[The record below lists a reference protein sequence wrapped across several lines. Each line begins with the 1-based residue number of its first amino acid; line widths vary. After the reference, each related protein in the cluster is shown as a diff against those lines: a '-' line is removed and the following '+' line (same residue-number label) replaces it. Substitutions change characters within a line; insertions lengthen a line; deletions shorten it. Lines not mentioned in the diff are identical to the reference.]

1 MKHNGQILGFAC
13 KFCALLSFN
22 LGPAPDISAKIQIV
36 ELPCAGRI
44 DPRAILAAFEEG
56 ADGVFVAGCLS
67 HECLNLT
74 GSARAEHRIERV
86 KNILDAVG
94 LGRERLM
101 MYYVS
106 GTNGPRL
113 AQIATDMAERVEQIG
128 PNLLSSRKQGER
140 SRDNHDCGRAETLRG
155 DS

>member
-1 MKHNGQILGFAC
+1 MESNRQIVGFVC

-22 LGPAPDISAKIQIV
+22 LGSKPDRPENFQIV

-44 DPRAILAAFEEG
+44 DPRMILAAFKEG
-56 ADGVFVAGCLS
+56 ADGVFVAGCPA

-74 GSARAEHRIERV
+74 GSSRGQKRIERV
-86 KNILDAVG
+86 KNILDTVG

-106 GTNGPRL
+106 GTHGPRF
-113 AQIATDMAERVEQIG
+113 AQIAAEMAERVEQMG
-128 PNLLSSRKQGER
+128 ANPLKGKKQGER
-140 SRDNHDCGRAETLRG
+140 SNDK
-155 DS
+155 S

>member
-1 MKHNGQILGFAC
+1 MKHNGQILGFVC

-22 LGPAPDISAKIQIV
+22 LGPAPDSSTKIQLV
-36 ELPCAGRI
+36 ELPCVGRI
-44 DPRAILAAFEEG
+44 DPRVILTAFEEG

-74 GSARAEHRIERV
+74 GSCRAEKRIERV

-94 LGRERLM
+94 IGRDRLV

-106 GTNGPRL
+106 GTHGPRF
-113 AQIATDMAERVEQIG
+113 AQIAMEMAERIERLG
-128 PNLLSSRKQGER
+128 ANPLTGKKQGER
-140 SRDNHDCGRAETLRG
+140 SIDK
-155 DS
+155 S

>member
-1 MKHNGQILGFAC
+1 MKHDDQIVGFVC

-22 LGPAPDISAKIQIV
+22 LGPTPDSAAKIHLI

-44 DPRAILAAFEEG
+44 DPRVILAAFEEG

-74 GSARAEHRIERV
+74 GSSRAGKRIERV
-86 KNILDAVG
+86 QNILDVVG

-106 GTNGPRL
+106 GTNGPRF
-113 AQIATDMAERVEQIG
+113 APIATEMTERVKQLG
-128 PNLLSSRKQGER
+128 ANPLRGKKQGER
-140 SRDNHDCGRAETLRG
+140 RYES
-155 DS
+155 

>member
-1 MKHNGQILGFAC
+1 MKHNGQIIGFVC

-22 LGPAPDISAKIQIV
+22 LGLAPDISAKIQLI

-74 GSARAEHRIERV
+74 GSGRAEKRIERV
-86 KNILDAVG
+86 KDILDAVG

-106 GTNGPRL
+106 GTCGPRL
-113 AQIATDMAERVEQIG
+113 YQIATEMAERVEQMG
-128 PNLLSSRKQGER
+128 ANPLSSKKQDDR
-140 SRDNHDCGRAETLRG
+140 SKDK
-155 DS
+155 S